1 MGANS
6 SRRHFLH
13 GIGMGVA
20 TLAMTGCADTV
31 KHPALEAAVIVFSDN
46 VAAIIDV
53 FDYVTTNDI
62 LFDAPAGNTLPVQD
76 KMTTAGLERDNIIEA
91 VVNPHLNLEPN
102 RHLCCLCGRPASVG
116 PETFPEHGLE

>member
-1 MGANS
+1 MEANS

-20 TLAMTGCADTV
+20 TLAMTGCADAV
-31 KHPALEAAVIVFSDN
+31 KHPALEATVIVFSDN

-62 LFDAPAGNTLPVQD
+62 LFDAPAGRV
-76 KMTTAGLERDNIIEA
+76 IF
-91 VVNPHLNLEPN
+91 VVAN
-102 RHLCCLCGRPASVG
+102 VIVI
-116 PETFPEHGLE
+116 

>member
-31 KHPALEAAVIVFSDN
+31 KHPALEATVSVFSDN

-62 LFDAPAGNTLPVQD
+62 LFDAPAGRVIFV
-76 KMTTAGLERDNIIEA
+76 GDNVI
-91 VVNPHLNLEPN
+91 V
-102 RHLCCLCGRPASVG
+102 
-116 PETFPEHGLE
+116 T